1 MKKGGDKMSTMA
13 ERLKWLRKEKCHKTQ
28 EEVGKHVGVGKAA
41 IQKYE
46 NGIVTNIPSDKIEL
60 LAEALESTPG
70 FIMGWESDPEYE
82 KLDTRFGML
91 LKQERERQ
99 GKSIRDFAKEIGISE
114 RMLAKYERGEI
125 IPTANSAFLISSQ
138 LGISVDEYDPVYIRM
153 EKNKE
158 NEKLNAE
165 IIQLLSGLS
174 TDGKRQ
180 AVDYIQYL
188 LAREDK

>member
-1 MKKGGDKMSTMA
+1 MEKMSD
-13 ERLKWLRKEKCHKTQ
+13 RLRWLRKEKCHKTL
-28 EEVGKHVGVGKAA
+28 EEVSKHVKVSKATIQRYESGV
-41 IQKYE
+41 IE
-46 NGIVTNIPSDKIEL
+46 NIPSDKIEL
-60 LAEALESTPG
+60 LADALETTPG

-82 KLDTRFGML
+82 KLDTRFGVL

-174 TDGKRQ
+174 PDGKRQ